1 MQMDSDPRL
10 NKWVQEQGGELE
22 KVLREA
28 GTPLPRDVSGEVLVR
43 ALLEEAEKLL
53 RSPEGQAR
61 AKKAAGII
69 KQVAAELPGGRENP
83 AFLER
88 IKARLRELYGPD
100 SDTTNASA

>member
-10 NKWVQEQGGELE
+10 DRWFRGQGGELE
-22 KVLREA
+22 KALREA
-28 GTPLPRDVSGEVLVR
+28 GTPLPQDVSGEAFVR
-43 ALLEEAEKLL
+43 ALLEEAEKRV

-69 KQVAAELPGGRENP
+69 KQVAAELPGGHVNP
-83 AFLER
+83 AFLKR

-100 SDTTNASA
+100 GGGTSASA

>member
-1 MQMDSDPRL
+1 MPQ
-10 NKWVQEQGGELE
+10 
-22 KVLREA
+22 
-28 GTPLPRDVSGEVLVR
+28 DVSGEAFVR
-43 ALLEEAEKLL
+43 ALLEEAEKRA

-100 SDTTNASA
+100 VGGTSASA

>member
-61 AKKAAGII
+61 AKQAAGII
-69 KQVAAELPGGRENP
+69 KQVAAELPGGHENP

-100 SDTTNASA
+100 GDSTSASA

>member
-1 MQMDSDPRL
+1 MDSDPRL
-10 NKWVQEQGGELE
+10 DKWFQEQGGELE
-22 KVLREA
+22 QALRKA
-28 GTPLPRDVSGEVLVR
+28 GTPLPQDVSGEVLVR

-61 AKKAAGII
+61 AKQAAGII
-69 KQVAAELPGGRENP
+69 KQVAAELPGGHENP

-100 SDTTNASA
+100 GDSTGASA

>member
-10 NKWVQEQGGELE
+10 DKWFQEQGGELE
-22 KVLREA
+22 KALREA
-28 GTPLPRDVSGEVLVR
+28 GTLLPQDVSGEAFVR
-43 ALLEEAEKLL
+43 ALLEEAEKRA

-69 KQVAAELPGGRENP
+69 KQVAAELSGGRENP

-100 SDTTNASA
+100 SDSTNASA